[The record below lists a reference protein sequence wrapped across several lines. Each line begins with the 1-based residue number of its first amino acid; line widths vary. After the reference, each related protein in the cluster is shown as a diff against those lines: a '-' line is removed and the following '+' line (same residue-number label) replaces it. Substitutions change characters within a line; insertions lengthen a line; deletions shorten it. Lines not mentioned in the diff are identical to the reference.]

1 MKQLRRITL
10 MVLILALL
18 LSVCGCTKKPEAVT
32 DPAITEPA
40 ATEDS
45 QKLAQMYE
53 SAVEAVTSDTLTL
66 NITYDKKVT
75 VAEVSYHES
84 GKLTQNYWNVGTDD
98 FLAKVKQTVTFGND
112 DYEIE
117 MEEIYSGGKVYQ
129 ELGKQKY
136 MAEISADSF
145 MEQYVPVK
153 MLEPSLYTLSL
164 DETKSCI
171 SFQGATAGEA
181 WLLPEGASMN
191 SASGSAQLSSDGKLT
206 ETTYTVDYRYGSA
219 NILMT
224 YRVSVAAEGRKPE
237 LPESEEGY
245 VLLDHISAAYAM
257 EHTYGYLNQAR
268 HVSYSS
274 RALTMSAAGGVSV
287 QQNVQTDVYAI
298 GQEYAAKC
306 VTTGNINHYAT
317 GNNADISQTEK
328 FIDGKYTRTIGDGR
342 EEPNSAV
349 SQVAM
354 EAAITKNLV
363 SLIQI
368 GSQIAQVETTDLG
381 SLILFEYT
389 GTEKFGEAMCYS
401 VSTSLFGSGDVL
413 NQIAS
418 DYETKDISF
427 YLALDKYSLLPT
439 AMGANYE
446 GVHTIEGQSC
456 ILSHKVDN
464 AYDLA
469 SLSAYDAVFDQPE
482 PENAPE
488 NPATPLFY
496 RVTGADGQEMWLLG
510 TIHVGDARTAFLPDE
525 IYDAFHASDAL
536 AVECNAEAFYEQAE
550 KDDALSEQISHYYF
564 YSDGSTAGDHIDT
577 PELYD
582 AAIQML
588 KATGEYFYNTE
599 YMKVNLLSSSLDNF
613 YIRQGYQL
621 TGEKGVDN
629 RLLALAE
636 EEDMPIKEV
645 ESTLF
650 QIQMTSDY
658 SEHLQEVM
666 LYSTLA
672 SDAQSSWKSTAE
684 LYELWCQ
691 GDEAGLK
698 KMLVDE
704 PWEITEEDF
713 PPMEELTEEEQ
724 KEVQAILDD
733 LENINAQLKVLQE
746 EYNQAMSYSRNEK
759 MVEVAK
765 EYLESGET
773 VFYAVGLA
781 HLLAENGL
789 VNGLREAGYTVEL
802 VSYQ

>member
-10 MVLILALL
+10 IALVLALL
-18 LSVCGCTKKPEAVT
+18 LSVCGCVKKPESVT
-32 DPAITEPA
+32 DPALTEPA

-45 QKLAQMYE
+45 QKLAQMYM
-53 SAVEAVTSDTLTL
+53 SAVEAVTGDTLTL

-84 GKLTQNYWNVGTDD
+84 GDLTQNYWNVGTDD
-98 FLAKVKQTVTFGND
+98 FLAKVKQKITFGND

-136 MAEISADSF
+136 MAELSADSF
-145 MEQYVPVK
+145 MEQYVPIQ
-153 MLEPSLYTLSL
+153 MLEPSLYTLSY
-164 DETKSCI
+164 DEAKSCI
-171 SFQGATAGEA
+171 SFQSADAGEE
-181 WLLPEGASMN
+181 WLLPEGASIN
-191 SASGSAQLSSDGKLT
+191 FASGSAQLSSDGKLT

-219 NILMT
+219 NILTT
-224 YRVSVAAEGRKPE
+224 YHVAVAEEGRKPQ

-245 VLLDHISAAYAM
+245 VLLDHISAAYAI

-268 HVSYSS
+268 HVSFSS
-274 RALTMSAAGGVSV
+274 RALTMSAAGGISM
-287 QQNVQTDVYAI
+287 QINTQTDVYAI

-306 VTTGNINHYAT
+306 VTTGNINNYST

-342 EEPNSAV
+342 EEPDGTV

-354 EAAITKNLV
+354 EAAVTKNMV
-363 SLIQI
+363 SLLQV

-389 GTEKFGEAMCYS
+389 GTEKFGEGMCYS

-413 NQIAS
+413 NQLAS
-418 DYETKDISF
+418 NYETKDISF
-427 YLALDKYSLLPT
+427 YLALDTYSLLPT
-439 AMGANYE
+439 AMGVNYE
-446 GVHTIEGQSC
+446 GVHTIQGQSC
-456 ILSHKVDN
+456 ILSHKVDC

-469 SLSAYDAVFDQPE
+469 SLSAYDAIFEQPE

-510 TIHVGDARTAFLPDE
+510 TIHVGDGRTAFLPDE

-536 AVECNAEAFYEQAE
+536 AVECNVEAFYEQAE
-550 KDDALSEQISHYYF
+550 KDDALSEQISRYYF
-564 YSDGSTAGDHIDT
+564 YSDGSTAGDHIET

-613 YIRQGYQL
+613 FVRQGYQL

-658 SEHLQEVM
+658 SEHLQEVL

-672 SDAQSSWKSTAE
+672 TDAQSSWESTAE

-691 GDEAGLK
+691 GDEAGLQE
-698 KMLVDE
+698 MLADE
-704 PWEITEEDF
+704 PWEIEEEDF

-733 LENINAQLKVLQE
+733 LDHINAQLKVLQE

-773 VFYAVGLA
+773 IFYAVGLA